1 MRKLFY
7 FLLVAVVLGMASCNE
22 NEPEKPA
29 FQVQFQTA
37 TLTDAVHL
45 IVTPA
50 DNEAEYFYWIIDVKT
65 VIEAGSL
72 EAYVQKKVAVNTYQK
87 WKNGGFILSG
97 PEDIIIDHSVDDILR
112 YNNRYYVYA
121 CQVEPDEEGA
131 VKIISKIASQEFWTM
146 PYCTLPGVFS
156 VGANKTVVF
165 ATSNYV
171 KTDYGFSL
179 DNDQWYY
186 LCQSEPTTP
195 YDLHQWI
202 SGNIRFNNDFYIPSA
217 DEWWYLFKDRPRADE
232 LFAHATVNDVHG
244 LILLPDN
251 WQIPKGITLTTSKE
265 MGFTWDENSKAYGS
279 SVNGYARNKYTAK
292 QWQLL
297 EFAGA
302 VFLPAAGS
310 NGINGE
316 IYGWYWSSSES
327 ADKKYAHAVCIS
339 GNELS
344 LYTLKGGVAK
354 ANTISVRFVRVVDLE
369 D

>member
-1 MRKLFY
+1 MRKFFCLFIAA
-7 FLLVAVVLGMASCNE
+7 LTLAACGDGND
-22 NEPEKPA
+22 PEQPA

-37 TLTDAVHL
+37 TLTNAVHL
-45 IVTPA
+45 VITPA
-50 DNEAEYFYWIIDVKT
+50 DNKAEYFYWIIDVKT

-97 PEDIIIDHSVDDILR
+97 PEDIIIDSSVDDILR

-171 KTDYGFSL
+171 KTDYGF
-179 DNDQWYY
+179 DINNDQWYY

-195 YDLHQWI
+195 YDQHEWI
-202 SGNIRFNNDFYIPSA
+202 SGNMRFNNVFYIPSA
-217 DEWWYLFKDRPRADE
+217 DEWWYLFKERAHADE

-251 WQIPKGITLTTSKE
+251 WLTPEGITLTTSKE
-265 MGFTWDENSKAYGS
+265 MGMAWDESDRAYKKS
-279 SVNGYARNKYTAK
+279 SFKGYEVNTYQADE
-292 QWQLL
+292 WLSL

-310 NGINGE
+310 NGANGN

-327 ADKKYAHAVCIS
+327 ADEKTYAHAAYFA

-344 LYTLKGGVAK
+344 LYPLKGSLAK
-354 ANTISVRFVRVVDLE
+354 ANTLAIRFVREVK
-369 D
+369 